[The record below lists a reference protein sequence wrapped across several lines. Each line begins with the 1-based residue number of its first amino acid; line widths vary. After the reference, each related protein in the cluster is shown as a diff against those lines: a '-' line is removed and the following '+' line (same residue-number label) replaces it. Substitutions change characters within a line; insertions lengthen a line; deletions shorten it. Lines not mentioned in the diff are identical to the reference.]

1 MNAQGCIAFGAEQ
14 ENTKDSCAA
23 GGDIEIKD
31 GQVCVNID
39 NNLDESESD
48 IFQSAPTQDDNNRDG
63 DITIRDFNNENNN
76 CNDRSTT
83 YINQG
88 EGDNKI
94 GDVNFD

>member
-1 MNAQGCIAFGAEQ
+1 MLKVVLHLVLSKRTQKILAP
-14 ENTKDSCAA
+14 
-23 GGDIEIKD
+23 
-31 GQVCVNID
+31 QVGISKSKFCLNID

-63 DITIRDFNNENNN
+63 GITIRDFNNENNN

-88 EGDNKI
+88 EGENKI